1 MANAP
6 TTSQVLAIVTLL
18 PVGGTLLGLAAI
30 TFIGTVICLAVT
42 APLFIIFSPVIV
54 PAALAIGLVV
64 AGVIASEAFGI
75 SGLSSLS
82 RLLSLFMQTTE
93 DKAPDG
99 GKGARP
105 RVQMG
110 LE

>member
-1 MANAP
+1 MANGP

-18 PVGGTLLGLAAI
+18 PVGGTLLGLAAV
-30 TFIGTVICLAVT
+30 TFLGTVICLMIT
-42 APLFIIFSPVIV
+42 TLLFIIFSPVIV
-54 PAALAIGLVV
+54 PAALTIALSVT
-64 AGVIASEAFGI
+64 GVIASEAFEI

-82 RLLSLFMQTTE
+82 WLLSFFMQTTK

-99 GKGARP
+99 GKGAQS

>member
-6 TTSQVLAIVTLL
+6 STSQVLAIFTLL

-30 TFIGTVICLAVT
+30 TFVSTVICLAVT

-54 PAALAIGLVV
+54 PAALTIGLAVT
-64 AGVIASEAFGI
+64 GVIASEAFGI

-82 RLLSLFMQTTE
+82 WLLSLFMRTTK
-93 DKAPDG
+93 DKSPDG
-99 GKGARP
+99 GKGAKP
-105 RVQMG
+105 RVQME

>member
-1 MANAP
+1 MAGCLA
-6 TTSQVLAIVTLL
+6 TSRVLAIITLL
-18 PVGGTLLGLAAI
+18 PIGGTLLGLAGI
-30 TFIGTVICLAVT
+30 TFIGTVIGLGVA

-54 PAALAIGLVV
+54 PAALAIGLAVT
-64 AGVIASEAFGI
+64 GVIASEAFGI
-75 SGLSSLS
+75 SGLLSLL
-82 RLLSLFMQTTE
+82 RLLSLFMQTIK

-99 GKGARP
+99 GKGAQP